1 MSPATSPIENCNF
14 GWGPNFV
21 ESPSYFVHMFSN
33 LQRKFACCSN
43 SCARSFTR
51 TLVSI
56 GFFLTQVK
64 TVWIAAPSKIIILD
78 GAETLSRTKIFSQFG
93 SGPNRILCTS
103 DQQWRISVPSIT
115 RLDRAPTFSNT
126 HVLCFTCSTSASWT
140 LHLFFATILTP
151 SLWISVVCASLHVSK
166 FNLT

>member
-1 MSPATSPIENCNF
+1 
-14 GWGPNFV
+14 
-21 ESPSYFVHMFSN
+21 MFSN

-43 SCARSFTR
+43 SCARTFTR

-115 RLDRAPTFSNT
+115 RLDRAPNFFQYPCSLLHMFYECKLNITPF
-126 HVLCFTCSTSASWT
+126 LCN
-140 LHLFFATILTP
+140 HLDSIPVDQCRLRFPACFQVQSHLIPHSYDL
-151 SLWISVVCASLHVSK
+151 
-166 FNLT
+166 